1 MNPHT
6 GPEADAQHRSH
17 IPLEAVLDTKLFLC
31 YTHEMLYSSRS
42 LTGIRKPYDG
52 GKRKRLVMRWAVL
65 CLATCLAAISPG
77 QPADPELDKRIAAW
91 EKYLAEALANAKT
104 SIIVDVDTR
113 TTPPPALQGLEGV
126 HERNLV
132 EGLASVTNRE
142 LVEGSHGVAFKRAW
156 PTGVRP
162 WDSTTAILEWLTGK
176 GAQYLD
182 RLGGDGMAF
191 SELDSASQKLL
202 LANAGNSGVVSA
214 ILRHDFV
221 HVKVRANPHVEYTDT
236 TGARRIAGMFYDND
250 HPQQRARLDAVY
262 SSYKPPRPSAPKN
275 LPAPVGEIRFS
286 PGKLFTVNEL
296 SRELRTKHQVRI
308 QYDARLG
315 ESHLFV
321 QGMFSGESIIDVLRA
336 VLTTQEPSLLK
347 SPPDVNKI
355 LGDLFSNPALAG
367 LAQHRFGGDMDALD
381 PHLFVRGETANL
393 GDLARMSPWIKGWAQ
408 QVGLSLDSSVRLRA
422 GLSVS
427 LWAAGSTIL
436 HIDEQGIKH
445 TIRNTGGIGIPP
457 APGGQ

>member
-1 MNPHT
+1 
-6 GPEADAQHRSH
+6 
-17 IPLEAVLDTKLFLC
+17 
-31 YTHEMLYSSRS
+31 
-42 LTGIRKPYDG
+42 
-52 GKRKRLVMRWAVL
+52 MRWAVL
-65 CLATCLAAISPG
+65 CLATCLAASSAG
-77 QPADPELDKRIAAW
+77 QPADPELEKRIAAW

-113 TTPPPALQGLEGV
+113 TAPPPPLQGLEGV
-126 HERNLV
+126 HERNLMD
-132 EGLASVTNRE
+132 GLASVTNRE
-142 LVEGSHGVAFKRAW
+142 LVEGSHGLAFKRSW
-156 PTGVRP
+156 PPGVRP
-162 WDSTTAILEWLTGK
+162 WDSTTTILEWLTGR

-191 SELDSASQKLL
+191 TELDPASQKLL

-214 ILRHDFV
+214 ILRNDFV
-221 HVKVRANPHVEYTDT
+221 HVKLRANPNIEYTDRA
-236 TGARRIAGMFYDND
+236 GVRRMAGMFYDND

-262 SSYKPPRPSAPKN
+262 ASYKPPKPSAPKD
-275 LPAPVGEIRFS
+275 LPPPVGEIRFS

-321 QGMFSGESIIDVLRA
+321 QGAFSGESVMDLLQS

-355 LGDLFSNPALAG
+355 LGDLFGNPALAG

-381 PHLFVRGETANL
+381 PHLFVKGETANL

-408 QVGLSLDSSVRLRA
+408 QVGLSMDNSVRLRA
-422 GLSVS
+422 GLGVG
-427 LWAAGSTIL
+427 LWAAGSTIF